1 MNAFRSASL
10 GLAAAL
16 AGLGAVFFA
25 SPRTGASLFGLT
37 PPSGDLDYVR
47 ALAFRDWALSAGLA
61 GTALLNSP
69 RTTGRL
75 AVAFALVPAL
85 DAVLVGRRRGASA
98 ALQLCFHLS
107 GAAALLAL
115 AAFSRRER

>member
-1 MNAFRSASL
+1 MNPVRSASL
-10 GLAAAL
+10 ALAAAL
-16 AGLGAVFFA
+16 AGLGAVFFV

-61 GTALLNSP
+61 GTALLSPP
-69 RTTGRL
+69 RTTGIL
-75 AVAFALVPAL
+75 AAAFAVVPAL
-85 DAVLVGRRRGASA
+85 DAALVGRRRGVSA
-98 ALQLCFHLS
+98 ATQLCFHVS

-115 AAFSRRER
+115 AALSRRER